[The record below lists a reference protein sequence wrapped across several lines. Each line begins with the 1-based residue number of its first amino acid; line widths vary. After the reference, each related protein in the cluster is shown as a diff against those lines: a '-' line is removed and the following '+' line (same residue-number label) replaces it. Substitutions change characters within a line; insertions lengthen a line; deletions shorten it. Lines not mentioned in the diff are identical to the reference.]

1 MVEVMAG
8 VHVVRTGQ
16 RRKTLALEV
25 HPSGAVWVRAPQECD
40 AQRIENF
47 VAKRA
52 AWIAAQRAFFRQ
64 FDPRTPTR
72 AWVAGE
78 SHLHLGRRFKL
89 KVAQGRQSSVVIQG
103 SDLKVTVGAGT
114 GDVSGGD
121 MSAAVE
127 ALVERWRHQQARATF
142 PMLLAECLRH
152 YRFQGMAAPGLRIQ
166 RLAKRW
172 GSLSPLGNMTLH
184 SGLMQAPTA
193 CIRYVML
200 HELCH
205 LVHADHSPT
214 FFVLLTEVCPQWELH
229 RQRLE
234 TLLR

>member
-25 HPSGAVWVRAPQECD
+25 HPSGEVWVRAPQGCD

-47 VAKRA
+47 VAKRE
-52 AWIAAQRAFFRQ
+52 AWITAQRAFFRQ

-78 SHLHLGRRFKL
+78 SHLHLGRRYKL
-89 KVAQGRQSSVVIQG
+89 KVTQGKPPSVVIQG
-103 SDLKVTVGAGT
+103 TDMKVTVDAGT
-114 GDVSGGD
+114 DDVS
-121 MSAAVE
+121 ATVQ
-127 ALVERWRHQQARATF
+127 ALVERWRHQQARAAF
-142 PMLLAECLRH
+142 PALLAECLRH
-152 YRFQGMAAPGLRIQ
+152 YRFQGMTAPGLRIQ

-184 SGLMQAPTA
+184 SGLIQAPAA
-193 CIRYVML
+193 CIRYVMF

-205 LVHADHSPT
+205 LVHADHSPA
-214 FFVLLTEVCPQWELH
+214 FFELLTEVCPPWELH

>member
-1 MVEVMAG
+1 MAEVLAG

-25 HPSGAVWVRAPQECD
+25 HPSGEVWVRVPQGCD
-40 AQRIENF
+40 EQRIQAF
-47 VAKRA
+47 VAKREP
-52 AWIAAQRAFFRQ
+52 WIAAQQAFFRQ

-78 SHLHLGRRFKL
+78 SHLHLGRRYKL

-114 GDVSGGD
+114 GEVSGGD

-152 YRFQGMAAPGLRIQ
+152 YRFQGMTAPGLRVQ
-166 RLAKRW
+166 RLSKRW
-172 GSLSPLGNMTLH
+172 GSLSPNGNMTLH
-184 SGLMQAPTA
+184 SGLVKAQAA
-193 CIRYVML
+193 CIHYVMF

-205 LVHADHSPT
+205 LVHADHSPA
-214 FFVLLTEVCPQWELH
+214 FFKLLTEVCPPWEQL

>member
-16 RRKTLALEV
+16 RHKTLALEV
-25 HPSGAVWVRAPQECD
+25 HPSGEVWVRAPQSCD
-40 AQRIENF
+40 EQRIQSF
-47 VAKRA
+47 VAKRE

-78 SHLHLGRRFKL
+78 SHLHLGRRYKL
-89 KVAQGRQSSVVIQG
+89 KMAQGEQPSVVIQG
-103 SDLKVTVGAGT
+103 SDLKVALGANT
-114 GDVSGGD
+114 EEVP
-121 MSAAVE
+121 AAVE
-127 ALVERWRHQQARATF
+127 ALVERWRHAQARSTF
-142 PMLLAECLRH
+142 PALLAECLRH
-152 YRFQGMAAPGLRIQ
+152 YRFQGMDAPALRIQ

-172 GSLSPLGNMTLH
+172 GSLSANGNMTLH
-184 SGLMQAPTA
+184 SGLVQAPAT
-193 CIRYVML
+193 CIRYVMF

-205 LVHADHSPT
+205 LVHADHSPA
-214 FFVLLTEVCPQWELH
+214 FFNLLKEVCPHWEQH

>member
-1 MVEVMAG
+1 MFEVMTG

-25 HPSGAVWVRAPQECD
+25 HPSGEVWVRAPQGCD
-40 AQRIENF
+40 EQRIQSF
-47 VAKRA
+47 VAKRE

-78 SHLHLGRRFKL
+78 SHLHLGRRYKL
-89 KVAQGRQSSVVIQG
+89 RIALGDRSSVVIQG
-103 SDLKVTVGAGT
+103 GDLRVTTLPGLV
-114 GDVSGGD
+114 DVP
-121 MSAAVE
+121 AAVE
-127 ALVERWRHQQARATF
+127 ALVSQWRHQQARTTF
-142 PMLLAECLRH
+142 PALLAECLQH
-152 YRFQGMAAPGLRIQ
+152 YRFQGLAQPGLRIQ

-172 GSLSPLGNMTLH
+172 GSLSTQGNLTLH
-184 SGLMQAPTA
+184 SGLVQAAPA

-205 LVHADHSPT
+205 LMHADHSPD
-214 FFVLLTEVCPQWELH
+214 FYKLLEEVCPKWDRRKHTLELMM
-229 RQRLE
+229 R
-234 TLLR
+234 